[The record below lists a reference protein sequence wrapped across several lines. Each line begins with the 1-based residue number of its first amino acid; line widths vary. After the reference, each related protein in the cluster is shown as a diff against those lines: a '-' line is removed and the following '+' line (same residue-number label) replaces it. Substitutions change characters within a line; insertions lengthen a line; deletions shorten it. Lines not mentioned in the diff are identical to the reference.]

1 MLLRLLALLVCVS
14 TARSVAATHLESGQ
28 ARVSLL
34 ELYTSEGCASC
45 PPAEGWLSQHYG
57 GTLGW
62 HSVVPIA
69 FHVDYWDQLGWRD
82 RFAKRE
88 FTVRQQTYSANWN
101 SGSVYTPCFVLNG
114 REWQGW
120 FRGGILSTDSPVI
133 VGNLEATITGDAVD
147 IRFTPAIKPKDY
159 VVFVAPL
166 VMQAAS
172 DVRAGENT
180 GRHLNHDFVALSLT
194 SAKMQQSRDSAF
206 AVSLVVSTARAR
218 AIAIWVTQEHSL
230 VPIQALGG
238 LVEAP

>member
-1 MLLRLLALLVCVS
+1 M
-14 TARSVAATHLESGQ
+14 
-28 ARVSLL
+28 
-34 ELYTSEGCASC
+34 
-45 PPAEGWLSQHYG
+45 
-57 GTLGW
+57 
-62 HSVVPIA
+62 
-69 FHVDYWDQLGWRD
+69 
-82 RFAKRE
+82 
-88 FTVRQQTYSANWN
+88 
-101 SGSVYTPCFVLNG
+101 
-114 REWQGW
+114 
-120 FRGGILSTDSPVI
+120 
-133 VGNLEATITGDAVD
+133 D

-194 SAKMQQSRDSAF
+194 SAKMQQPRDSAF